1 MIPLVAPSTERPIG
15 PRPAGQAEGSG
26 VTGNSSPRAEDF
38 PGTVRVDMRM
48 ARMLSGAMRRASSMA
63 FTLVGAAAMLG
74 SSRRV
79 GRG

>member
-1 MIPLVAPSTERPIG
+1 
-15 PRPAGQAEGSG
+15 
-26 VTGNSSPRAEDF
+26 
-38 PGTVRVDMRM
+38 M